1 LRSADGPHAADP
13 VAELE
18 PAGVPPGR
26 DLASRLCDPAQPRPV
41 SPHRTRRLLPPLRL
55 PRRGDHPPS
64 ACDPPPAAWGA
75 ALSPRATLR
84 RRFQFTLRSL
94 MILTAALAIL
104 ITPVAWVVRARQRMI
119 QAREDALR
127 AMVLEQYY
135 RSHRP
140 VESPA
145 APAELASKE
154 ARGGPAP
161 P

>member
-1 LRSADGPHAADP
+1 M
-13 VAELE
+13 
-18 PAGVPPGR
+18 
-26 DLASRLCDPAQPRPV
+26 
-41 SPHRTRRLLPPLRL
+41 TM
-55 PRRGDHPPS
+55 
-64 ACDPPPAAWGA
+64 
-75 ALSPRATLR
+75 RATLR

-94 MILTAALAIL
+94 MILTAAVAIL
-104 ITPVAWVVRARQRMI
+104 ITPVAWVVRVRQRMI

-140 VESPA
+140 AELPA

-161 P
+161 PTPPPAAPAQAAALIERLRRENAELKATIERLRRQVERLQAAQRP